1 MEGNIAFGL
10 AGHHLSVLG
19 SGFSSFWDTTF
30 TTDET
35 QHMHAES
42 ALQRL
47 DDGHACLS
55 ASS

>member
-47 DDGHACLS
+47 DDGHACLP